1 MKSLAVRVRAPVAS
15 FRRPLDHTYQRTLP
29 LPPPTTLIG
38 LAGAALGI
46 STHQLWSDA
55 SPLKKMRVQVLAQNI
70 PARAT
75 DLWTLLKIKSGKMER
90 SPYLREL
97 LFNAEFTLLY
107 QADESLLQT
116 LEQAFREPV
125 YPLSLGREDE
135 LIQVE
140 GCERVECP
148 HAEPPYQFYGT
159 ILPGDLRL
167 LNARPVLEEGAV
179 LEPAIVERLPTAF
192 TIDRTEQRHPDLPQT
207 FTFLPFQVRVELT
220 QMQAPVYHLQGRH
233 FVWLSGRIPG

>member
-1 MKSLAVRVRAPVAS
+1 MTALAVRVHAPVAS

-38 LAGAALGI
+38 LAGAALGV
-46 STHQLWSDA
+46 STSQLWSDA
-55 SPLKKMRVQVLAQNI
+55 SPLKQVRVQVLAQNM

-97 LFNAEFTLLY
+97 LFNADFTLLY
-107 QADESLLQT
+107 RADEPLLQR
-116 LEQAFREPV
+116 LEQAFRQPG

-140 GCERVECP
+140 SCDIVECP
-148 HAEPPYQFYGT
+148 PAEPPYEFYGT
-159 ILPGDLRL
+159 ILAGDLRM
-167 LNARPVLEEGAV
+167 LNARPLLQEGV
-179 LEPAIVERLPTAF
+179 ILEPAVVERLPTTF
-192 TIDRTEQRHPDLPQT
+192 DIDRTEQRHPQNPQT
-207 FTFLPFQVRVELT
+207 FTFLPFQVKVELA
-220 QMQAPVYHLQGRH
+220 QLSLPVYDLDGRH
-233 FVWLSGRIPG
+233 FVWL

>member
-1 MKSLAVRVRAPVAS
+1 MRALAVGVRAPVAS

-46 STHQLWSDA
+46 STNQLWSDT
-55 SPLKKMRVQVLAQNI
+55 SPLQQVRVQVLAQNI

-97 LFNAEFTLLY
+97 LFNAQFTLLY
-107 QADESLLQT
+107 QADESRLQM
-116 LEQAFREPV
+116 LEQAFRQPV

-135 LIQVE
+135 LIQIE
-140 GCERVECP
+140 SCERMECFP
-148 HAEPPYQFYGT
+148 AEPPYQFYGT

-167 LNARPVLEEGAV
+167 LKARPILQEGMM
-179 LEPAIVERLPTAF
+179 LEPAVVERLPTAF
-192 TIDRTEQRHPDLPQT
+192 ELDRNEQRNPQHVQT
-207 FTFLPFQVRVELT
+207 FTFLPFQVRVEL
-220 QMQAPVYHLQGRH
+220 QQLDIPVYVLKERH
-233 FVWLSGRIPG
+233 FVWL